1 MSIIK
6 KDFESKALIP
16 ALPKFM
22 VIISLL
28 LAIFAFP
35 SLANAESLGTLIS
48 PGDLSYL
55 HDEVEGLTNCTK
67 CHALRGGIPNE
78 GCLDCHKD
86 INERLKA
93 RKGYHTTVSDKKCIE
108 CHPDHKGTA
117 FTLIEWDQK
126 KFDHN
131 ATGYK
136 LLFKHEKVDCEKCHT
151 AKTKKGVRSFL
162 GLQTTCFACHEKDDK
177 HKGKLGKECETC
189 HTEKDWKETLFNHDK
204 TKYPLRGKHLKAKCE
219 TCHPQKDKGIFT
231 VEKYDTCTAPGCHDT
246 KERGFF
252 THGEQFKGRKCEEC
266 HTVNGWK
273 PSEFKHE
280 DSKYKGYKLEGKHAE
295 VKCEKCHRADPGT
308 KEVLFKPFDTST
320 CNTPNCH
327 DTRERG
333 GLTHGEQFKGQKCE
347 NCHTVKAWKET
358 LFKHEDPKY
367 KGYKLDGKHAE
378 LKCEK
383 CHRPDPTTKQAR
395 FKPFDT
401 KTCNSAE
408 CHDTKERG
416 GLTHGEQFKGQR
428 CDDCHTTKA
437 WKEPTFKHDNPK
449 YKGYKLE
456 GKHAEVKCEKCHL
469 IDPAT
474 TKPHYKPIDTKE
486 CNNKGCHDTKE
497 KGAFTHGD
505 QFKDKKCDDCHTAK
519 GWKELKFQHNRDS
532 KYSLI
537 GKHAETKCEKCHMK
551 KNEQTVWKP
560 LETTCYACHKKDD
573 KHKGEFGQK
582 CEECHNSYNW
592 QPESYF
598 HDMTGFSLKYSHA
611 QARCAE
617 CHKVKGRYDGLTG
630 SDCTYCHTDP
640 HFRQFGTDCGDCH
653 SAKSWLPELFSH
665 NNTGF
670 RLEGRH
676 RIAKCSDCHQ
686 NRIYRDVP
694 VDCLQCHAK
703 EFLDPKLT
711 MFHSLSRTDC
721 QDCHKV
727 YSFVPA
733 TDHAHEIWS
742 FNGAHRILKK
752 ECEKCH
758 NTANWAVLWP
768 GAEAPTDCNLCH
780 TEDYNAAKSDNS
792 TIGHQVANAATDCSQ
807 CHGIGS
813 MTWEQIS
820 YRHIAMTFSN
830 GHKPI
835 EQDCVKCHEKTS
847 LVLLAKFTGATMETE
862 CEYCHQPEFTAANT
876 DIALVAHSVV
886 DETVQCMKCHL
897 TLGQWKPASYGHN
910 TMTFLGPHKPIKD
923 TCDKCHKPKSSDLL
937 DIYLT
942 AELATDCNICH
953 LTEYNEA
960 ASDNSKVGHA
970 ATDAITT
977 CASCHPTTAM
987 TWTAIGYV
995 HAQMTFSGK
1004 HLTAKS
1010 DCLKCHQAAS
1020 VNLLAKFTGATFE
1033 RICKDCHMDEYN
1045 STTTLG
1051 HADPTNLECGV
1062 CHKTSGWLPASY
1074 GHTTMTFNGRHVP
1087 LEDQCDRC
1095 HLISSSEL
1103 KFPGA
1108 TLEQQCEDC
1117 HNHPAMTRKD
1127 TNFLHEHNGQPRCDP
1142 AWCADCHKV
1151 TDRNFDDGRDL
1162 HGGVC
1167 DD

>member
-1 MSIIK
+1 M
-6 KDFESKALIP
+6 
-16 ALPKFM
+16 
-22 VIISLL
+22 L
-28 LAIFAFP
+28 LALFLGVFTAP
-35 SLANAESLGTLIS
+35 SVSHAESLGTLIS
-48 PGDLSYL
+48 PGELSSL
-55 HDEVEGLTNCTK
+55 HDEVDGFTNCTK

-108 CHPDHKGTA
+108 CHSDHKGTA
-117 FTLIEWDQK
+117 FTLIEWDPK

-131 ATGYK
+131 TTGYK

-151 AKTKKGVRSFL
+151 LKTKKGVRSYL
-162 GLQTTCFACHEKDDK
+162 GLKTTCFACHEKDDK

-231 VEKYDTCTAPGCHDT
+231 VEKYDSCTSPGCHDT

-252 THGEQFKGRKCEEC
+252 THGEQFKDRKCEDC

-280 DSKYKGYKLEGKHAE
+280 NPKYTGYKLEGKHAE
-295 VKCEKCHRADPGT
+295 KKCEVCHRPNPLT
-308 KEVLFKPFDTST
+308 KEVRFKPFDTKK
-320 CNTPNCH
+320 CNSAECH
-327 DTRERG
+327 DTKERG
-333 GLTHGEQFKGQKCE
+333 GLTHGEQFKDKKCDD
-347 NCHTVKAWKET
+347 CHTVKAWKEQ
-358 LFKHEDPKY
+358 LFKHDDPKY

-383 CHRPDPTTKQAR
+383 CHRPDPLTKEVR

-401 KTCNSAE
+401 KKCNSSE

-416 GLTHGEQFKGQR
+416 GLTHGDQFKDKK

-437 WKEPTFKHDNPK
+437 WKESTFKHEDPK

-469 IDPAT
+469 IDPVT

-497 KGAFTHGD
+497 KGAFTHGE

-532 KYSLI
+532 KYALI
-537 GKHAETKCEKCHMK
+537 GKHAEAKCEKCHMK

-573 KHKGEFGQK
+573 KHKGSFGEK
-582 CEECHNSYNW
+582 CEECHNTYKW

-598 HDMTGFSLKYSHA
+598 HDMTGFPLLFSHA
-611 QARCAE
+611 QSQCID
-617 CHKVKGRYDGLTG
+617 CHKTKGRYDGLSG

-640 HFRQFGTDCGDCH
+640 HFRQFGTDCSECH

-665 NNTGF
+665 NRTGF

-676 RIAKCSDCHQ
+676 RVTNCRDCHS
-686 NRIYRDVP
+686 NRIYRDVS
-694 VDCLQCHAK
+694 VECLACHSK

-711 MFHSLSRTDC
+711 MFHSLARTDC

-742 FNGAHRILKK
+742 FNGAHKPLRQD
-752 ECEKCH
+752 CAKCH
-758 NTANWAVLWP
+758 NTATWAVNWA

-780 TEDYNAAKSDNS
+780 VNEYNAAKSENS
-792 TIGHQVANAATDCSQ
+792 KVGHAAADAATNCTQ
-807 CHGIGS
+807 CHSIGS
-813 MTWEQIS
+813 MVWTQTS
-820 YRHIAMTFSN
+820 YLHALMTFSN
-830 GHKPI
+830 GHKPL
-835 EQDCVKCHEKTS
+835 EPDCVKCHETAAVT
-847 LVLLAKFTGATMETE
+847 LQAKYLGATLEE
-862 CEYCHQPEFTAANT
+862 GCENCHVAEFKAADT
-876 DIALVAHSVV
+876 DIAIVAHSSTL
-886 DETVQCMKCHL
+886 ETDPCIKCHKL
-897 TLGQWKPASYGHN
+897 YGVWLPAIYGH
-910 TMTFLGPHKPIKD
+910 TTWTFAGPHKPLEKE
-923 TCDKCHKPKSSDLL
+923 CSKCHATASADLL
-937 DIYLT
+937 PNYLT
-942 AELATDCNICH
+942 ATLATECDICH
-953 LTEYNEA
+953 LTEFDEA
-960 ASDNSKVGHA
+960 ATVNSQIGHA
-970 ATDAITT
+970 STDAIT
-977 CASCHPTTAM
+977 SCVNCHATTALLWETVSYRHTLM
-987 TWTAIGYV
+987 R
-995 HAQMTFSGK
+995 FSGK
-1004 HLTAKS
+1004 HKTIEPDCQKCHPPASTTLLPDYLGATIES
-1010 DCLKCHQAAS
+1010 DCKSCHL
-1020 VNLLAKFTGATFE
+1020 VLFN
-1033 RICKDCHMDEYN
+1033 N
-1045 STTTLG
+1045 TTTWG
-1051 HADPTNLECGV
+1051 HSDPTNFACGN
-1062 CHKTSGWLPASY
+1062 CHKTSGWLPAFF
-1074 GHTTMTFNGRHVP
+1074 GHTIMTFNGSHKRI
-1087 LEDQCDRC
+1087 EANCIKC
-1095 HLISSSEL
+1095 HLADSTEL
-1103 KFPGA
+1103 KFAGA
-1108 TLEQQCEDC
+1108 AFEQQCEDC
-1117 HNHPAMTRKD
+1117 HNNPAMTAKD
-1127 TNFLHEHNGQPRCDP
+1127 TNFTHEHRGQPRCDP
-1142 AWCADCHKV
+1142 AWCSDCHKV
-1151 TDRNFDDGRDL
+1151 TDRDFDDGRDL